1 MPLRG
6 FRVTFVRRDTNR
18 MLHEKIVSDTHSADA
33 ERHLP
38 PHRCSGRGG
47 KTDLRRTRPERK
59 GNVRSDGRTRR
70 HTARHNARRRL
81 RDADGGAGLLQ
92 PARGNVY
99 PGNPLGRRARLR
111 KFDTAAFYGNEKE
124 VGEALRRSGIPR
136 RELFVAT
143 KLYPNRFFDAENAIE
158 ESLRK
163 LDIGYIDLM
172 LLHHPG
178 AHDTKAYRAMER
190 AVEAGTIRSLG
201 LSNYYIAE
209 TRDFLPRTKIG
220 PVLVQNEIHPYYRDR
235 AVREFLQRHGIA
247 VEAWYPL
254 GGRGYTACLLGNG
267 TVGRIARRHG
277 RSPAQVILRW
287 NLQSGVA
294 VVPGS
299 SDPVHQKENISLFD
313 FCLTSEE
320 MAAIDALDRNEK
332 HDWY

>member
-1 MPLRG
+1 MKKSLP
-6 FRVTFVRRDTNR
+6 TPAATTASPTDVRHRTDGPAEAGKR
-18 MLHEKIVSDTHSADA
+18 MSAPTGRHESEAFAPAT
-33 ERHLP
+33 
-38 PHRCSGRGG
+38 G
-47 KTDLRRTRPERK
+47 
-59 GNVRSDGRTRR
+59 SDGTPPVV
-70 HTARHNARRRL
+70 TLGN
-81 RDADGGAGLLQ
+81 GYTMPTVGLGCYSLHGETCIW
-92 PARGNVY
+92 AILSAVG
-99 PGNPLGRRARLR
+99 LGYR

-136 RELFVAT
+136 RKLFVAT
-143 KLYPNRFFDAENAIE
+143 KLYPNRFADAENAIE

-209 TRDFLPRTKIG
+209 TREFLPRTKIG
-220 PVLVQNEIHPYYRDR
+220 PILVQNEIHPYYRDR
-235 AVREFLQRHGIA
+235 AAREFLQRNGIV

-254 GGRGYTACLLGNG
+254 GGRGYTDALLGDG
-267 TVGRIARRHG
+267 TVSRIARRHG
-277 RSPAQVILRW
+277 RSPAQIVLRW
-287 NLQSGVA
+287 NLQNGVA

-299 SDPVHQKENISLFD
+299 SDPIHQKENIALFD
-313 FCLTSEE
+313 FSLTPEE

>member
-1 MPLRG
+1 MKKSFPTPTAPMP
-6 FRVTFVRRDTNR
+6 RDT
-18 MLHEKIVSDTHSADA
+18 S
-33 ERHLP
+33 
-38 PHRCSGRGG
+38 
-47 KTDLRRTRPERK
+47 RRTDVPAEAEKRISAGPDRNER
-59 GNVRSDGRTRR
+59 GTFAP
-70 HTARHNARRRL
+70 T
-81 RDADGGAGLLQ
+81 AGLDGTP
-92 PARGNVY
+92 PAIT
-99 PGNPLGRRARLR
+99 LGDGYAMPTVGLGCYSLHGETCIRAILSAVGLGYR

-172 LLHHPG
+172 QLHHPG

-254 GGRGYTACLLGNG
+254 GGRGYTAGLLGNG

-332 HDWY
+332 HDWH